1 MKSDYG
7 EMVRRL
13 ELKLSGI
20 DDENKDIEE
29 LLKAGVENLMRLN
42 EYYENGNW
50 IESRDL
56 LGSIFPENFTISE
69 NGFRTG
75 RINEVVHLIYSITRL
90 IGLNKKGT
98 KKKISSLSQLVAGS
112 IQISNLLLNDFYK
125 VVHRY

>member
-7 EMVRRL
+7 EMIRRL

-29 LLKAGVENLMRLN
+29 LLKTGVENLMKLK

-56 LGSIFPENFTISE
+56 LGSIFHENFTISE
-69 NGFRTG
+69 NGFRTA
-75 RINEVVHLIYSITRL
+75 RVNEVVHLIYSINRL

-98 KKKISSLSQLVAGS
+98 KRKF
-112 IQISNLLLNDFYK
+112 LLCPN
-125 VVHRY
+125 